1 MTALRQLQLRF
12 QQYVLHGA
20 REIEPHIASP
30 PARTSERL
38 AVYADAYRLRLLEA
52 LTTDF
57 IALHAHLGEEE
68 FGTLGYAY
76 IDAHPSG
83 HPSLRHFGRQL
94 SAFLATAAPYRER
107 PWLAELAAFDWAL
120 TEAFDAADRPVLS
133 PAALAAVAPTQWPA
147 MRFTPHP
154 SLQRL
159 DLHWNAAAI
168 WQAADSATVAPA
180 PERSDPPVAWAIW
193 RHELQTY
200 FRSLPVDE
208 AWALDALRSGE
219 TFGAICEGLCEW
231 IDAAHVAPHAAGLL
245 KQWLTDG
252 LLCELDLD

>member
-1 MTALRQLQLRF
+1 MTALHRLQLRF
-12 QQYVLHGA
+12 QRYVLHGA
-20 REIEPHIASP
+20 REIEPHIDAARA
-30 PARTSERL
+30 PAGERL
-38 AVYADAYRLRLLEA
+38 AIYADAYRLRLIEA

-57 IALHAHLGEEE
+57 IALRAHLGEED
-68 FGTLGYAY
+68 FDTLGRAY
-76 IDAHPSG
+76 IDAHPSAQ
-83 HPSLRHFGRQL
+83 PSLRHFGRQL
-94 SAFLATAAPYRER
+94 HTFLATASPYRER

-133 PAALAAVAPTQWPA
+133 PSALAAVAPTQWPA

-168 WQAADSATVAPA
+168 WKAADGATIAPA
-180 PERSDPPVAWAIW
+180 PERSDPPVAWAVW

-208 AWALDALRSGE
+208 AWALDALRAGE
-219 TFGAICEGLCEW
+219 NFGAICEGLCEW
-231 IDAAHVAPHAAGLL
+231 IDAAHVALHAAGLL
-245 KQWLTDG
+245 KQWIGDG
-252 LLCELDLD
+252 MLCGLDLD

>member
-20 REIEPHIASP
+20 REIEPHIAGI
-30 PARTSERL
+30 PARAGERL
-38 AVYADAYRLRLLEA
+38 AIYADAYRLRLLEA

-57 IALHAHLGEEE
+57 IALRAHLGEED
-68 FGTLGYAY
+68 FDTLGRAY

-83 HPSLRHFGRQL
+83 QPSLRHFGRQL
-94 SAFLATAAPYRER
+94 QAFLAATSPYRER

-120 TEAFDAADRPVLS
+120 TEAFDAADRPALS

-168 WQAADSATVAPA
+168 WQVADSAAVAPA
-180 PERSDPPVAWAIW
+180 PERSDPPLAWAIW

-231 IDAAHVAPHAAGLL
+231 IDAAHVALHAAGLL

-252 LLCELDLD
+252 MLCELDLD